1 MTACARVALSA
12 FALLVA
18 LESLDAFHISSP
30 TLLRPRATGRCP
42 SRLRRLELRASSDS
56 DRVGT
61 GNGGVAPDGGHTT
74 RAEQLSTELRKAKT
88 FREAWEARFR
98 GLGVDI
104 APPAH
109 EDLSPELHALLPQ
122 RHVAQHAHLPSPRA
136 PLVSPLRARGRPSD
150 FTSARA
156 GRAAHPARRRN
167 LARRAVALGPD
178 HGRLAPPLEPFTSHL
193 VRARP
198 VPDGP
203 PARRRERCRLRA
215 GAARGQERGELARR
229 REAR

>member
-1 MTACARVALSA
+1 MSPPRSDWSRTWLALASHGRSRQRNTSVPRLVTGACASRAAPRVRRASA
-12 FALLVA
+12 SARRRHIHTRAAASRGGRARQGRSHKSVA
-18 LESLDAFHISSP
+18 A
-30 TLLRPRATGRCP
+30 
-42 SRLRRLELRASSDS
+42 RRLFS
-56 DRVGT
+56 
-61 GNGGVAPDGGHTT
+61 
-74 RAEQLSTELRKAKT
+74 
-88 FREAWEARFR
+88 
-98 GLGVDI
+98 
-104 APPAH
+104 
-109 EDLSPELHALLPQ
+109 ELHALLPQ